1 MQSLWMLLASFM
13 FALMGS
19 AVKLAGEHG
28 ASLSQIV
35 LFRGVPSV
43 VLLLIYARLGRLSLK
58 PVSWR
63 LHVFRNVFGV
73 ISMWLGFFALSM
85 LPLSTSTS
93 LSYTAPLFIA
103 CWMMGPGGQQRDPIR
118 IGAVALGFLGVLA
131 MLRPSL
137 GADQMVA
144 ALAGVGSGAFAA
156 VAMMQLRQLGTVGE
170 LEWRTV
176 LYFSLAVCL
185 TSLVALGLEGW
196 ASLDVTAYL
205 ALGAVGLAGLCGQL
219 AVTRAFGRGSALL
232 TAALQYST
240 IIFAALL
247 GVGFWGDYL
256 DMIAW
261 FGMMLIIFAGLLSVW
276 RTVQESRKPSA
287 QRQAAVS
294 KAR

>member
-19 AVKLAGEHG
+19 AVKLASEHG
-28 ASLSQIV
+28 ASLPQIV

-43 VLLLIYARLGRLSLK
+43 VLLLIYARMARLSLV

-63 LHVFRNVFGV
+63 LHVFRNVSGV
-73 ISMWLGFFALSM
+73 ASMWLGFFALSL

-103 CWMMGPGGQQRDPIR
+103 CWMMGFGGQQRDPIR
-118 IGAVALGFLGVLA
+118 ISAVVLGFLGVLA
-131 MLRPSL
+131 VLRPSL
-137 GADQMVA
+137 GANQLLP
-144 ALAGVGSGAFAA
+144 ALSGVGSGALAA
-156 VAMMQLRQLGTVGE
+156 VAMMQLRQLGAVGE
-170 LEWRTV
+170 PEWRTV
-176 LYFSLAVCL
+176 LYFSLAVCA
-185 TSLVALGLEGW
+185 TSLLALVSSGW
-196 ASLDVTAYL
+196 ASLDITAYL

-219 AVTRAFGRGSALL
+219 AVTRAFGKGSALL

-256 DMIAW
+256 DTIAW
-261 FGMMLIIFAGLLSVW
+261 CGMALIIVAGLISVW
-276 RTVQESRKPSA
+276 RTMQESRKPSA
-287 QRQAAVS
+287 LRQAAVS